1 MGLQQTEKCLQRK
14 GKDQKSEKAT
24 SGIGENMRN
33 HIPDKGL
40 ISEYI
45 KNSFNLVTRKQITPL
60 KNRQGIVWK
69 FLKQLKNRIM

>member
-40 ISEYI
+40 ISGIYKKLLQPSNKKTNNPI
-45 KNSFNLVTRKQITPL
+45 KK
-60 KNRQGIVWK
+60 
-69 FLKQLKNRIM
+69 